1 MVDLFHRFRQK
12 TSAADEQKEQEES
25 SVSLSASSDTW
36 YEKNRAS
43 GNHLMEQFDDLENE
57 IACLSLPES
66 PESSQAQKNASD
78 KLISL
83 QQNLLDFPASDQD
96 LSQTDQLLYDALDF
110 LKQNC
115 IEELKKTLTS
125 SDPIDPI
132 VMETFARSTMHTI
145 LKILDTVLDYGINIV
160 RRETSQ
166 EIYPVKLDNLQ
177 NRLQVARAEFVC
189 SQCEK
194 NIMIY
199 TKEKAKKTQSV
210 REISDTSSLSKKAEL
225 ATLKQTIRNLRLDI
239 EDLQAKWN
247 THYELS
253 LMSTDK
259 DIIGLSETEKTALRR
274 QQEQRLKEKAK
285 QIEKNYM
292 ELHEHLNVSKAVTD
306 EAEKVTKD
314 LDQMFGGMLEREKH
328 QEQEMQTQHETVQES
343 QKEKNRSTV

>member
-12 TSAADEQKEQEES
+12 ASADGEGKEPEES
-25 SVSLSASSDTW
+25 SVSSSSDRG

-57 IACLSLPES
+57 IACLSLPEDCQ
-66 PESSQAQKNASD
+66 SSQAQKDASD

-125 SDPIDPI
+125 SDPIDPA
-132 VMETFARSTMHTI
+132 VAETFARSAMHTI

-166 EIYPVKLDNLQ
+166 EAYPVKLDNLRT
-177 NRLQVARAEFVC
+177 RLQVARAEFVC

-199 TKEKAKKTQSV
+199 TKEKMKTTQAV
-210 REISDTSSLSKKAEL
+210 REISDTFSLANKAEL
-225 ATLKQTIRNLRLDI
+225 ATLKQTIRNLSLDI
-239 EDLQAKWN
+239 EDLRAKWN

-253 LMSTDK
+253 LLSTDK
-259 DIIGLSETEKTALRR
+259 DIIGLSEAERTALRR

-285 QIEKNYM
+285 QIEKHYM
-292 ELHEHLNVSKAVTD
+292 ELHDHLNISKAVTD
-306 EAEKVTKD
+306 EAEKAASD
-314 LDQMFGGMLEREKH
+314 LDHMFGGMLERDRQQEK
-328 QEQEMQTQHETVQES
+328 EAQTQREAARES
-343 QKEKNRSTV
+343 VRGKNRTTV